1 MYIQIFIK
9 NNFYLQCFIFKFF
22 LYFYFFFK
30 CISKN
35 QLKYVIIK
43 HLRLE

>member
-22 LYFYFFFK
+22 FYLYFFLNVFHK
-30 CISKN
+30 IN
-35 QLKYVIIK
+35 
-43 HLRLE
+43 

>member
-22 LYFYFFFK
+22 LYLYFFFK
-30 CISKN
+30 RISQN